1 VAKIYCGGGDS
12 DGPAFVVSSGQRF
25 PVSKV
30 DFGWGVPLF
39 GSYHFPWGGTAGYV
53 MPMPNPAGNGDWM
66 VYMHLFRGQLEFI
79 ETEASNFL
87 RPLTCN
93 YLRCLSASSN

>member
-1 VAKIYCGGGDS
+1 MLIVSPNYHVKFTISKIYCGGGED

-30 DFGWGVPLF
+30 DIGWGVPLF

-53 MPMPNPAGNGDWM
+53 MHMPNPAGNGDWM
-66 VYMHLFRGQLEFI
+66 VFMHAPAERAAGVHRTQLPI
-79 ETEASNFL
+79 SL
-87 RPLTCN
+87 GP
-93 YLRCLSASSN
+93 